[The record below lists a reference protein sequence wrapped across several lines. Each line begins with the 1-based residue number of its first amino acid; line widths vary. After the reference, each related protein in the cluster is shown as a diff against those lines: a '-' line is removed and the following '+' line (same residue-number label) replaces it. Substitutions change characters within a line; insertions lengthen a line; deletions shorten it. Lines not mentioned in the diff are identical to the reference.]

1 MSLVVPFMSLYVE
14 ELGVRGSMV
23 EFYSGLAVSSTAL
36 TAALLSPVW
45 GSLADRYGRKPMM
58 IRAAFAMT
66 FTMGGLAFVPNV
78 YWLIVLRLLNGV
90 FSGYVPNSTA
100 LIASQAPK
108 KHSGYALGTLS
119 TGVVAGTLMGP
130 LLGGVIA
137 QSLGMR
143 NVFLLV
149 GFFLSLVTVW
159 TIFGVKED
167 FHPVPKEK
175 EVSTKQLFQRIPQKA
190 ILFGLF
196 ITSMVIQ
203 MIGQSISPI
212 LTLYIR
218 SLGSYNFV

>member
-1 MSLVVPFMSLYVE
+1 MNWKRNLWIAWLGNFLVGASMSLVVPFMSLYVE
-14 ELGVRGSMV
+14 ELGARGSMV

-78 YWLIVLRLLNGV
+78 FWLIVLRLLNGV

-149 GFFLSLVTVW
+149 GFFLFLVTVW
-159 TIFGVKED
+159 TIFGIKED
-167 FHPVPKEK
+167 FHPVSKEK
-175 EVSTKQLFQRIPQKA
+175 KFRPSNYFNEFLKN
-190 ILFGLF
+190 
-196 ITSMVIQ
+196 
-203 MIGQSISPI
+203 QSF
-212 LTLYIR
+212 LAYL
-218 SLGSYNFV
+218 LLAW

>member
-78 YWLIVLRLLNGV
+78 FWLIVLRLLNGV

-100 LIASQAPK
+100 
-108 KHSGYALGTLS
+108 
-119 TGVVAGTLMGP
+119 
-130 LLGGVIA
+130 
-137 QSLGMR
+137 
-143 NVFLLV
+143 
-149 GFFLSLVTVW
+149 
-159 TIFGVKED
+159 
-167 FHPVPKEK
+167 
-175 EVSTKQLFQRIPQKA
+175 
-190 ILFGLF
+190 
-196 ITSMVIQ
+196 
-203 MIGQSISPI
+203 
-212 LTLYIR
+212 
-218 SLGSYNFV
+218 